1 MDNRNYD
8 LNTFDGMA
16 NSKAWL
22 MSTLDTIK
30 DGGSWLVPRSCT
42 VIKINKQDKLATIVA
57 QMMPDPSLG
66 MVFEAI
72 GWAVQNEDG
81 VATINN
87 PPRNI
92 S

>member
-42 VIKINKQDKLATIVA
+42 VIKINKQDRLATVVA
-57 QMMPDPSLG
+57 QMMPDPSLAV
-66 MVFEAI
+66 VFEAI
-72 GWAVQNEDG
+72 GWSVVDEG
-81 VATINN
+81 RV
-87 PPRNI
+87 
-92 S
+92 